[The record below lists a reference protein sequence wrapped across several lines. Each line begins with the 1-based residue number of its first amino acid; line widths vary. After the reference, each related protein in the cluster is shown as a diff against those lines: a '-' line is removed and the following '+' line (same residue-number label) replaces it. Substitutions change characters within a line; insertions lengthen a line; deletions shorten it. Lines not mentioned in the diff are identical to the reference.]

1 MIFREDGKIRD
12 IIRRLS
18 ACGELKRQDFFS
30 ADGRYF
36 PGGGADTVPGGQSL
50 FGGTFSAG
58 RFICGD
64 SLRSV
69 ISVRIIVI
77 TAASA
82 GGIKRRKGTV

>member
-12 IIRRLS
+12 IIQRLS
-18 ACGELKRQDFFS
+18 ACGELKRQDFFLLMGDIDRKS
-30 ADGRYF
+30 TRCSRR
-36 PGGGADTVPGGQSL
+36 PELVRRNV
-50 FGGTFSAG
+50 SAG